1 MSRLVRWR
9 LPEWAAGP
17 EGVLM
22 ETIKDNAVSLAVTT
36 LSLVL
41 TAYLGYHIAT
51 GLTAPIL

>member
-1 MSRLVRWR
+1 
-9 LPEWAAGP
+9 
-17 EGVLM
+17 M